1 MGSGTQDYYIEI
13 LSKASD
19 VDNEAI
25 DKITSLQVR
34 YVGIRLESVGKYF
47 DQYFLD
53 AKQNEINQIDPNSN
67 ITYLINKLKIAAIQ
81 DTYEIFL
88 ESPVGSQ
95 VELYPIYLS
104 KKHAENYGLEKLE
117 RHVPIE
123 IVDNLKLNTTKFKN
137 IRDEYKNAS
146 FYLENG
152 VYYCGEAVEKMSKS
166 KYNVINPDD
175 VVAQY
180 GADTF
185 RMYEMF
191 LGPIDQAKPWDTKG
205 IDGVSKFLRKLWTL
219 FFDANGAFH
228 VSNDAPTK
236 AELKTLHTC
245 IKKVQDDI
253 ERFSFNTC
261 VSAFMICVN
270 ELRSQNCNKRAILE
284 DLVKLIAPF
293 APFTGEELWHQ
304 LGNETSLCQAD
315 APVLDESHLVEDSI
329 QYPISINGKKRDLI
343 AFPADASK
351 EELEKMAMELDTVQ
365 KWLEG
370 KSIKKVIVVPKR
382 MINIVVG

>member
-1 MGSGTQDYYIEI
+1 
-13 LSKASD
+13 LF
-19 VDNEAI
+19 
-25 DKITSLQVR
+25 DKGLVPTKEPYKKL
-34 YVGIRLESVGKYF
+34 L
-47 DQYFLD
+47 
-53 AKQNEINQIDPNSN
+53 NQGM
-67 ITYLINKLKIAAIQ
+67 IQ
-81 DTYEIFL
+81 G
-88 ESPVGSQ
+88 V
-95 VELYPIYLS
+95 VENIYLLKEKVDGHS
-104 KKHAENYGLEKLE
+104 KFICAKLAKETGTIDYVQIPILVDYVVNYGSPESY
-117 RHVPIE
+117 
-123 IVDNLKLNTTKFKN
+123 LNINAIKQL
-137 IRDEYKNAS
+137 IDWRPEYADAIFECK
-146 FYLENG
+146 NG
-152 VYYCGEAVEKMSKS
+152 VYQNGVFSPKGDATDSHFYTHSEVGKMSKRW
-166 KYNVINPDD
+166 YNVINPD
-175 VVAQY
+175 VVVEQY

-219 FFDANGAFH
+219 FFDANGGFQ

-284 DLVKLIAPF
+284 DLVKLVAPF

-304 LGNETSLCQAD
+304 LGHETPLCHAD

-370 KSIKKVIVVPKR
+370 KSIKKIIVVPKR